1 MKGIA
6 KALTSLSG
14 KTEYKKI
21 ARNLK
26 SLAMRANEGDKGAAK
41 QIKTQLAKLATKVDK
56 KAGAKLTK
64 MSGLAATY
72 EEVEIKEAPSPKISQ
87 DITDKL
93 NWLAVYT
100 HPTSRF
106 AKAAI
111 KDNGKGY
118 VKDFKKLSD
127 MIEDAIEV
135 YDRIKK
141 EIGLNEEVELKETI
155 KKGDVFTKKEALA
168 YFKKERKDFKP
179 SELKKFKNK
188 GGKVVMHW
196 QDGETGEVVP
206 MKEALDEASNPLSK
220 RWVSAKGNLTVG
232 KIELKRGKGGKSH
245 TIKRN
250 GKVIGDFS
258 LDTDDDMWVANVKGE
273 RGQLVARDIDE
284 LVKRLE
290 QLKESVELDEG
301 VSLSKKGNYE
311 VTVEGK
317 SSVGIRIGLRFKGK
331 LIVPGTKQKGM
342 FVMGFNKADGK
353 HKLPSGAT
361 IVKSSGKYIHIGF
374 KKVDDIIAYAMLE
387 NIRERVS
394 VDSRTK
400 GYKEAVKRGIIL
412 AQKREAKKA
421 KLEAQKQKEM
431 EEDIANSTGVNIAG
445 IDKPLGKV
453 KKRKSFKDYK

>member
-1 MKGIA
+1 
-6 KALTSLSG
+6 
-14 KTEYKKI
+14 
-21 ARNLK
+21 
-26 SLAMRANEGDKGAAK
+26 
-41 QIKTQLAKLATKVDK
+41 
-56 KAGAKLTK
+56 
-64 MSGLAATY
+64 
-72 EEVEIKEAPSPKISQ
+72 
-87 DITDKL
+87 
-93 NWLAVYT
+93 
-100 HPTSRF
+100 
-106 AKAAI
+106 
-111 KDNGKGY
+111 
-118 VKDFKKLSD
+118 
-127 MIEDAIEV
+127 
-135 YDRIKK
+135 
-141 EIGLNEEVELKETI
+141 
-155 KKGDVFTKKEALA
+155 
-168 YFKKERKDFKP
+168 
-179 SELKKFKNK
+179 
-188 GGKVVMHW
+188 
-196 QDGETGEVVP
+196 
-206 MKEALDEASNPLSK
+206 
-220 RWVSAKGNLTVG
+220 
-232 KIELKRGKGGKSH
+232 
-245 TIKRN
+245 
-250 GKVIGDFS
+250 
-258 LDTDDDMWVANVKGE
+258 MWVANVKGE